1 MQKENRSE
9 RFSIGLTPSVKAELD
24 RYAAEHRWA
33 AGFAASV
40 LIEEGLQRARE
51 AAGRSQGDDQR

>member
-9 RFSIGLTPSVKAELD
+9 RFSVGLTASVKAELD
-24 RYAAEHRWA
+24 RYADEHRWT
-33 AGFAASV
+33 AGFAAAV

-51 AAGRSQGDDQR
+51 SAERSQGDDHR